1 VCRRIIQA
9 GVFLAGRHTSQGRY
23 AESLM
28 SWPRPLTGMTSRRAA
43 ARPDAALAPSLC
55 REVSLVCGGKNRFLL
70 AILLAKSALK
80 RLEGDSHRGSAG
92 SSLLLAVAAENH
104 LCGGRDV
111 VTGAAN
117 QRCARGVRPAG
128 SSRSGW
134 AGCPT
139 PRPRQGKPVG
149 VLLRTRKIRPSRPLC
164 SAPYPRRRSS
174 FCW

>member
-1 VCRRIIQA
+1 MCRSIIQA

-80 RLEGDSHRGSAG
+80 RLE
-92 SSLLLAVAAENH
+92 
-104 LCGGRDV
+104 
-111 VTGAAN
+111 VTHIGAA
-117 QRCARGVRPAG
+117 RGA
-128 SSRSGW
+128 
-134 AGCPT
+134 
-139 PRPRQGKPVG
+139 
-149 VLLRTRKIRPSRPLC
+149 L
-164 SAPYPRRRSS
+164 
-174 FCW
+174 FCWQWQRRTICAEAATL